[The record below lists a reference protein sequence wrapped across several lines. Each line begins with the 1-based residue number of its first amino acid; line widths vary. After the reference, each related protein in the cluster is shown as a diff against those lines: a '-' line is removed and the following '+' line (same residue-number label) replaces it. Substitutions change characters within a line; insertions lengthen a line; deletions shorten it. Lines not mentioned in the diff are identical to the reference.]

1 MLKLDTQAELMALHT
16 GNVKESLHL
25 EYKASDAID
34 KKNDAKKI
42 EMARDVSAF
51 ANADGGQIIYGMT
64 EAEHEPAG
72 LDEGL
77 DPKAYPEIWFEQVLQ
92 QHVTPILD
100 GVRVRH
106 VPLASGVAIV
116 IDVPA
121 TKNDPH
127 QVSDGRYYRRHNYNR
142 LIMEHYEVREAFTRS
157 TTPEP
162 FVTLSL
168 RTNPTKLI
176 YDSNV
181 EQSRDFTLYAHIS
194 NRSNQPAM
202 HAQITIGVDVDLSVH
217 QKGSYLDAGK
227 RTEGKQSYRLFRQQW
242 SAAQRLPIFKEATF
256 SLVESHLTL
265 SVHSHYLGGSTH
277 FYIPVEI
284 LSPGFRSYEVW
295 YLHCSHHQVKLLPP
309 LKGAEP

>member
-1 MLKLDTQAELMALHT
+1 MLRLQIEDDLPGLHT
-16 GNVKESLHL
+16 GNVKEGLHL

-34 KKNDAKKI
+34 KKLDPKKL

-51 ANADGGQIIYGMT
+51 ANADGGQIVYGMT
-64 EAEHEPAG
+64 ERRSRASG
-72 LDEGL
+72 LDDGF
-77 DPKAYPEIWFEQVLQ
+77 DPKVYPEIWFEQVLQ
-92 QHVTPILD
+92 QHVTPILS
-100 GVRVRH
+100 GVRPYH
-106 VPLASGVAIV
+106 VPLKSGRVAVV
-116 IDVPA
+116 IDIPA
-121 TKNDPH
+121 TKGDPH
-127 QVSDGRYYRRHNYNR
+127 QTSDGRYYRRHNFNR
-142 LIMEHYEVREAFTRS
+142 LIMEHYEVQAAFNRT

-168 RTNPTKLI
+168 RNNPTKLV

-217 QKGSYLDAGK
+217 QKGSYLEAGTRK
-227 RTEGKQSYRLFRQQW
+227 EEKQAYRLFRQQW
-242 SAAQRLPIFKEATF
+242 SSTQRLPIFKEATF

-265 SVHSHYLGGSTH
+265 SVHSQYLGGSTH

-284 LSPGFRSYEVW
+284 LSPGFSSYEFW
-295 YLHCSHHQVKLLPP
+295 YLHCYQHQIKLLPP
-309 LKGAEP
+309 EEGC